1 MPHEG
6 GARPVAPGAS
16 HFGDESS
23 RQDAAHLGMW
33 IFIATEVLLFAV
45 LFTAYA
51 FYRLTYPEV
60 FQQGPAHM
68 DVFLG
73 TLNTFVLVSS
83 SILVALA
90 VDAVRGGKEFVSAA
104 LLALTVV
111 MGIAFLSIKAAEYA
125 KHVRDGALPG
135 AWYAYEAFAA
145 PGANLYFT
153 LYWVMT
159 GVHAVHVLVGVGVLV
174 TLMLRTLSGELGARF
189 HTPLELG
196 GMYWH
201 LVDVVWL
208 FLWPLLYLA

>member
-1 MPHEG
+1 MRHE
-6 GARPVAPGAS
+6 ASPRPVEPRAL
-16 HFGDESS
+16 HFGDEAS

-33 IFIATEVLLFAV
+33 IFLATEVLLFSV

-51 FYRLTYPEV
+51 LYRLTYPGV
-60 FQQGPAHM
+60 FQQAPAHM

-90 VDAVRGGKEFVSAA
+90 VDAIRNGRDFAAAA
-104 LLALTVV
+104 LLALSVLLG
-111 MGIAFLSIKAAEYA
+111 MAFLFIKAAEYT
-125 KHVRDGALPG
+125 KHVHDGALPG
-135 AWYAYEAFAA
+135 AWYAYEAFAL

-174 TLMLRTLSGELGARF
+174 TLALRTLAGEFGARF
-189 HTPLELG
+189 HTPVELG

-208 FLWPLLYLA
+208 FLWPLLYLT

>member
-1 MPHEG
+1 MPLEDG
-6 GARPVAPGAS
+6 TRPVVPRAF

-23 RQDAAHLGMW
+23 REDAAHLGMW

-51 FYRLTYPEV
+51 LYRLTYPDL
-60 FQQGPAHM
+60 FQRAPAHM

-73 TLNTFVLVSS
+73 TLNTFVLVTS
-83 SILVALA
+83 SIVVALA
-90 VDAVRGGKEFVSAA
+90 VDSVRKGRDFAGAA
-104 LLALTVV
+104 LLALAVLL
-111 MGIAFLSIKAAEYA
+111 GIAFLSIKAAEYA

-135 AWYAYEAFAA
+135 AWYAYEAFAV

-159 GVHAVHVLVGVGVLV
+159 GVHAVHVLVGVSVLV
-174 TLMLRTLSGELGARF
+174 TLMLRTLTGEFGARF
-189 HTPLELG
+189 HTPVALG

-201 LVDVVWL
+201 LVDVIWL
-208 FLWPLLYLA
+208 FLWPLLYLT

>member
-1 MPHEG
+1 MRREASP
-6 GARPVAPGAS
+6 RPVVPRALQ
-16 HFGDESS
+16 FGDEAS

-33 IFIATEVLLFAV
+33 IFLATEVLLFSV

-51 FYRLTYPEV
+51 LYRMTYPAV
-60 FQQGPAHM
+60 FQQAPAHM

-73 TLNTFVLVSS
+73 TLNTFVLVVS
-83 SILVALA
+83 SIVVALA
-90 VDAVRGGKEFVSAA
+90 VDAIRSGRDFVAA
-104 LLALTVV
+104 AFLSLASVL
-111 MGIAFLSIKAAEYA
+111 GIVFLSIKAAEYA

-135 AWYAYEAFAA
+135 AWYAYEAFSA

-174 TLMLRTLSGELGARF
+174 TLLMRTLAGEFGARF
-189 HTPLELG
+189 HTPMELG

-208 FLWPLLYLA
+208 FLWPLLYLT